1 MQMLPENEVTINKFR
16 VDKERWPSLRARW
29 STHVYTHE
37 LSIVAIKLIAQ
48 VPSIFVHALNY
59 YFINNRRPIVRT
71 SVVTHCNNGTFSFC
85 PALSV
90 LFIVRCY
97 FPSPRHSRTTMFA
110 SSYECIYDKEN
121 TPSEAHVSKFLRRC
135 QRLFDYTGEILL
147 PSIIRATSHY
157 RTCNSCRLLQ
167 K

>member
-1 MQMLPENEVTINKFR
+1 MAKFASEVEYTY
-16 VDKERWPSLRARW
+16 VHTSER
-29 STHVYTHE
+29 
-37 LSIVAIKLIAQ
+37 SIVVAIKLI

-90 LFIVRCY
+90 LFSVRCS
-97 FPSPRHSRTTMFA
+97 FPLPRHSRTQQCLLAPMYVFTIRRIRQAKHKFRD
-110 SSYECIYDKEN
+110 SK
-121 TPSEAHVSKFLRRC
+121 TPRKTLQSGALITQVRSFFLRLPRVTSPYKTDDSC
-135 QRLFDYTGEILL
+135 ILPL
-147 PSIIRATSHY
+147 
-157 RTCNSCRLLQ
+157 